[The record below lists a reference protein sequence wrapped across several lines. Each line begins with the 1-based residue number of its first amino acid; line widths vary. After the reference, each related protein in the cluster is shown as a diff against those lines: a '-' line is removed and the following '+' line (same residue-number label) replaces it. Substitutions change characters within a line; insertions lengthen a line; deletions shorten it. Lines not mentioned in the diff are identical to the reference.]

1 MGGEVGRFAPTTSG
15 PAHPGTLLAALLCW
29 LDARSRGARLLLR
42 LEDLDAARCR
52 PEFTGAMRD
61 DLAWLGLEF
70 DGVEAQR
77 DRATHHDAAL
87 DALKERGLLYPCS
100 CSRAQI
106 RSHGTR
112 TPDGGW
118 RYPNTCRPRV
128 LPPGGW
134 RESAEPLRMRLEPG
148 KLALKDE
155 SGADLSQDPA
165 VCFGDPLVRRRD
177 GAISYLLANAVDDAA
192 QGVTR
197 VVRGRDLAPGTA
209 TQVSFLRVLGKK
221 APVYRHHF
229 LLLEEAGDK
238 LAKLHGAVGA
248 DVLRGC
254 YSGPALCGLLA
265 HTAGLSEAPAP
276 VTPAALVEG
285 FSWSRV
291 ASNDRVLRWDPPRLI
306 VVA

>member
-1 MGGEVGRFAPTTSG
+1 
-15 PAHPGTLLAALLCW
+15 
-29 LDARSRGARLLLR
+29 
-42 LEDLDAARCR
+42 
-52 PEFTGAMRD
+52 MRD